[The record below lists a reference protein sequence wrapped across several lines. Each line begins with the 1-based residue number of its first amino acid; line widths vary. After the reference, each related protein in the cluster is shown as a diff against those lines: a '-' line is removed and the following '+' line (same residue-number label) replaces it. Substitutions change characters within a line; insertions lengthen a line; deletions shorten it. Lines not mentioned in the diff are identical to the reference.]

1 MEIRNAEQKDLD
13 SLTRLFDLY
22 RVFYKCEPDPAS
34 ARAFLEER
42 LTQGESHILCAF
54 EGEEMLGFTQLYPS
68 FSSSEMKRI
77 WILNDLFVDPEKR
90 KKGVGGALLDAA
102 REFGHANGATYL
114 SLETQTTNKTAQSL
128 YESKGWER
136 DHEFFTY
143 ALDLP

>member
-1 MEIRNAEQKDLD
+1 
-13 SLTRLFDLY
+13 
-22 RVFYKCEPDPAS
+22 
-34 ARAFLEER
+34 
-42 LTQGESHILCAF
+42 
-54 EGEEMLGFTQLYPS
+54 
-68 FSSSEMKRI
+68 MKRI